1 VEPRFVR
8 SQLAISTILVA
19 VVFIALIIGAIATG
33 LFLVLRKTQSSNQTS
48 PGIQTISLSSAG
60 ISGHLQM
67 VIDFPDTLV
76 ASADLSWMN
85 YTVSFQSM
93 GNLPRNFSL
102 NVHAPSGL
110 AARFS
115 QSELI
120 LGANHSANSLQLAS
134 SKAASPGNYQLTIV
148 AQGGGSNYSAAL
160 TVQVV
165 KYLVVT
171 IGTSFIPQSL
181 TVDQGGIVTW
191 LRLNGVLSPSDDGS
205 HDVDFSSGIAT
216 VSPTLGQ
223 YQSWSYQFNETGN
236 YSYYC
241 KYHPFMTGNINV
253 ISTS

>member
-1 VEPRFVR
+1 MEPRFVR

-19 VVFIALIIGAIATG
+19 VVLIALIIGAIGTG
-33 LFLVLRKTQSSNQTS
+33 LFLTLRKTQSSNQTS
-48 PGIQTISLSSAG
+48 SSIQTILLSSVG
-60 ISGHLQM
+60 ISNHLQM

-76 ASADLSWMN
+76 ASPDLSWMN
-85 YTVSFQSM
+85 YTVSFQSI
-93 GNLPRNFSL
+93 GNLPRNLSL
-102 NVHAPSGL
+102 NVHVPSGL

-115 QSELI
+115 QHELM
-120 LGANHSANSLQLAS
+120 LGANESANSLQLGS
-134 SKAASPGNYQLTIV
+134 STTTSPGNYQLTIV
-148 AQGGGSNYSAAL
+148 ALGGGSNYSATL

-171 IGTSFIPQSL
+171 VGTSFIPQSL
-181 TVDQGGIVTW
+181 TLDQGGIVTW
-191 LRLNGVLSPSDDGS
+191 LRLNGILSPSDDGS

-223 YQSWSYQFNETGN
+223 YESWSYQFNEMGN